1 MLALIKLYN
10 GQEVIGNVKEEQD
23 NKVVLE
29 DPMQIN
35 YRLVAT
41 QPMPTVSVSRYM
53 PFSMNKI
60 FSFDKKDLLHIDQPR
75 KAMAEYYLHAL
86 NNYRQVID
94 ENVEQELLHAS
105 GNDYDEGEPDEQDM
119 SDAYKALLERI
130 DIKGPV
136 N

>member
-1 MLALIKLYN
+1 M
-10 GQEVIGNVKEEQD
+10 IGNVKEEQD

-53 PFSMNKI
+53 PFSMDKI
-60 FSFDKKDLLHIDQPR
+60 FSFDKKDLLHIAQPR

-94 ENVEQELLHAS
+94 ENVEQELLYAS
-105 GNDYDEGEPDEQDM
+105 GNHCDQGEPDEQDM
-119 SDAYKALLERI
+119 SDAYRDLLERI

>member
-1 MLALIKLYN
+1 MIALIKLYN
-10 GQEVIGNVKEEQD
+10 GQEVIGSVKDDQD
-23 NKVVLE
+23 NKVILE

-53 PFSMNKI
+53 PFSMDKI
-60 FSFDKKDLLHIDQPR
+60 FAFEKKDLLHIAQPR
-75 KAMAEYYLHAL
+75 KAMADYYLHAL
-86 NNYRQVID
+86 NNYREVID
-94 ENVEQELLHAS
+94 ENVEQELLYAS
-105 GNDYDEGEPDEQDM
+105 GNDDEGDPDDQDM

>member
-53 PFSMNKI
+53 PFSMDKI
-60 FSFDKKDLLHIDQPR
+60 FSFDKKDLLHIAQPR
-75 KAMAEYYLHAL
+75 KAMEEYYLHAL

-94 ENVEQELLHAS
+94 ENVEQELLYAS
-105 GNDYDEGEPDEQDM
+105 GNSYDEGEPNDEDM